1 MTATIVNPEDLEYI
15 ASLTDA
21 QKRAVVAASLSK
33 HRQADT
39 LEPGDPVPP
48 LSLLHLADGA
58 VVPQAELVGA
68 RPLVLIFGSYT

>member
-1 MTATIVNPEDLEYI
+1 MTTTFVNPEDLEYI

-21 QKRAVVAASLSK
+21 QKRAVVAASLAK

-39 LEPGDPVPP
+39 LERGDPLPP
-48 LSLLHLADGA
+48 LSLMHLADGA
-58 VVPQAELVGA
+58 AVALADLAGG